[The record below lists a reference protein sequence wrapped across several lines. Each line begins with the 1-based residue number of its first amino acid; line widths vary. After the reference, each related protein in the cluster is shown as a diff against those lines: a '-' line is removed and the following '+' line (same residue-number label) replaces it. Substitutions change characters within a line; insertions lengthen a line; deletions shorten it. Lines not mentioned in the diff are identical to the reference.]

1 MCNVSLW
8 ISIDSV
14 ASPDSSMLTFDM
26 ISDLRRGREKKGLAE
41 STRRAMLREIRPPFL
56 SLSLSLSVDNCA
68 NCVNCNAVNRRQIWV
83 TWIDLS
89 DTSLHVLTFNS
100 SRSRQYGKASGQP
113 NNFSSLA
120 TTSDNFTTAKRKVR
134 RMQSRGVHARALNRD
149 TRCKSC
155 IELESYAGV
164 LKHSADSNWVL
175 SLRF

>member
-1 MCNVSLW
+1 M
-8 ISIDSV
+8 
-14 ASPDSSMLTFDM
+14 
-26 ISDLRRGREKKGLAE
+26 DLYRFCGIAGFLDVDIWHDIWFKKGEGEKRIGRIDQTCYVARN
-41 STRRAMLREIRPPFL
+41 SSPL
-56 SLSLSLSVDNCA
+56 SLSLSLSLFDNCA